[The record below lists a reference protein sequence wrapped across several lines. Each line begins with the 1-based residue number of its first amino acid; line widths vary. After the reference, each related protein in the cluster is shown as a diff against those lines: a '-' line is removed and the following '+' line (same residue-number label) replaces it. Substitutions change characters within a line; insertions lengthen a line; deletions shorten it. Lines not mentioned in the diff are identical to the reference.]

1 MADIFP
7 TRIRALKLTHFR
19 NYRALS
25 LAIEPRTAVLVGANG
40 AGKTNL
46 LEALSFLTPGRGL
59 RRAAYSDVALSA
71 DKDGTGDWALASR
84 IDTAF
89 GMVDIG
95 TGYTGGTGAA
105 TAAPDTPAQAS
116 QTGSGHD
123 GERES
128 DSGRRIRIDR
138 ANVKSAESLTEHL
151 RVLWLTPAMDGLF
164 TGPAGERRRFLDR
177 LVLAHDPA
185 HGRRVNAFDLAV
197 RNRNRV
203 LEQSFSNT
211 SWLDAVETQ
220 VAELGVAIT
229 AARHETVSL
238 LAAEIQHAQ
247 AAALHFPQARLA
259 LEGAVDGLL
268 DAGSA
273 TDAEDR
279 YRALLAE
286 GRRRDR
292 AAGRT
297 LDGPHRADLLVR
309 HREKD
314 MPARLCSTGEQK
326 ALLIGLI
333 LAHARLVARIA
344 GMSPILLLDEVAAHL
359 DATRRAALFDVI
371 DSLGCQ
377 AFMTGTDQGLFEA
390 LSGRAQV
397 FQVDHGKLVTR

>member
-1 MADIFP
+1 MADIYP
-7 TRIRALKLTHFR
+7 TRIRALKLSQFR
-19 NYRALS
+19 NYTALS
-25 LAIEPRTAVLVGANG
+25 LDIEPRSAVLVGANG

-46 LEALSFLTPGRGL
+46 LEALSFLSPGRGL
-59 RRAAYSDVALSA
+59 RRAVYSDVALSPE
-71 DKDGTGDWALASR
+71 KDGTGDWAVSTR

-89 GMVDIG
+89 GMTDIG
-95 TGYTGGTGAA
+95 TGYTGGSTSAPSAFTGL
-105 TAAPDTPAQAS
+105 APRSENDA
-116 QTGSGHD
+116 
-123 GERES
+123 ERES
-128 DSGRRIRIDR
+128 EIGRRIRIDR
-138 ANVKSAESLTEHL
+138 ANVKSAESLTEYL

-211 SWLDAVETQ
+211 SWLDAIETQ
-220 VAELGVAIT
+220 VAELGVAIS

-238 LAAEIQHAQ
+238 LIAEIDQSHE
-247 AAALHFPQARLA
+247 AARHFPQAALA
-259 LEGAVDGLL
+259 HEGLVDTLL
-268 DAGSA
+268 SSGSA
-273 TDAEDR
+273 TDTEDR
-279 YRALLAE
+279 YRVLLAQA
-286 GRRRDR
+286 RRRDR

-297 LDGPHRADLLVR
+297 IDGPHRADFLVR
-309 HREKD
+309 HREKN

-333 LAHARLVARIA
+333 LAHARLVAKIA
-344 GMSPILLLDEVAAHL
+344 GMTPIVLLDEVAAHL
-359 DATRRAALFDVI
+359 DATRRAALFDVL

-377 AFMTGTDQGLFEA
+377 AFMTGTDAGLFEA

-397 FQVDHGKLVTR
+397 FRVDHGKVDAQ